1 MFFMRYFP
9 FLVLMLLY
17 VTSCQ
22 TTGNELAN
30 IIHAD
35 QYLNELASDVRYEVQ
50 VLYTQID
57 RDSANNPSFR
67 TFDFHVDSTRYFYPG
82 STVKLP
88 AVLLALEKLNELNI
102 PGLDRNAHLRID
114 SSYLGQ
120 TTVLWDSTASDF
132 RPSIGLYAKKILAVS
147 DNDAFNRLYEFIG
160 QDLFNQRLKEKGYDL
175 TRIAHRLSI
184 SLSKEQ
190 NAATNGFVFYNSEET
205 LYDQPPAVGLGDY
218 QSNVDVVKGKAY
230 QKDDEIVREP
240 FVFTGKN
247 AFALKDQH
255 QMIKAIFFPKQ
266 RPQAAFNLTDE
277 QLDFV
282 RKHMHTLPRNTNILD
297 YQSVDQYWDAYGKF
311 LMYGSEPGITI
322 PDNIRIYNKI
332 GLAYG
337 FAIDNAYIIDV
348 NAEIEFMISA
358 VIHTNAN
365 HVYND
370 GLYEYEEVAFPFMA
384 RLGMKLYQY
393 ELERKRNFQP
403 DFTYLIK

>member
-266 RPQAAFNLTDE
+266 RPQAA
-277 QLDFV
+277 
-282 RKHMHTLPRNTNILD
+282 
-297 YQSVDQYWDAYGKF
+297 
-311 LMYGSEPGITI
+311 
-322 PDNIRIYNKI
+322 
-332 GLAYG
+332 
-337 FAIDNAYIIDV
+337 
-348 NAEIEFMISA
+348 
-358 VIHTNAN
+358 
-365 HVYND
+365 
-370 GLYEYEEVAFPFMA
+370 
-384 RLGMKLYQY
+384 
-393 ELERKRNFQP
+393 
-403 DFTYLIK
+403 